1 LGVENVFDNTSDL
14 RFHCHPLQSFTE
26 KEMNGEYFYAKIIIT
41 AVFVVVMICM
51 ICSSFFDEN

>member
-1 LGVENVFDNTSDL
+1 
-14 RFHCHPLQSFTE
+14 
-26 KEMNGEYFYAKIIIT
+26 MNGEYFYAKIIIT